1 MLIVPGGPFSL
12 QTRTPA
18 DRLYQY
24 LLRSIDAYEESG
36 SGTQRP
42 RSAAA
47 AFAALSSQDFSL
59 GPGWQRVHALVRFL
73 DAPGIQ
79 DILLREL
86 ASADIDRSFHAAL
99 LLALLG
105 RDDGLRLLERPPPM
119 SASGIESGL
128 ALLARAALGRLDAL
142 ELERRLDRVPNARAF
157 GL

>member
-1 MLIVPGGPFSL
+1 M
-12 QTRTPA
+12 QTRTPR

-24 LLRSIDAYEESG
+24 LLHSIDAYEENG
-36 SGTQRP
+36 SDAKPP

-47 AFAALSSQDFSL
+47 AFAALSSQDFFA
-59 GPGWQRVHALVRFL
+59 GPGWQRVQALVRFL

-86 ASADIDRSFHAAL
+86 ASEEIDRSFHAAL

-105 RDDGLRLLERPPPM
+105 RADGLRILERSPPL
-119 SASGIESGL
+119 SASGIEAGL
-128 ALLARAALGRLDAL
+128 ALLARAALGKLDAL